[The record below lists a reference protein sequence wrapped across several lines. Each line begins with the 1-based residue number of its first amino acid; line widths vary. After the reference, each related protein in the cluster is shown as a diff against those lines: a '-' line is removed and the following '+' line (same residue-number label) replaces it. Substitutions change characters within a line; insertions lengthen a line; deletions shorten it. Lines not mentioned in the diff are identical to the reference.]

1 MRRTDQ
7 RRAAIFALYQHEV
20 TGTPL
25 EDLIERGPFPDLHGA
40 EHEAPIRSGPL
51 TDFAG
56 GLVRGVEEQG
66 PELDALISH
75 ASEGWALDRI
85 APLERSILRVALYEV
100 LHRPDVPDEVAI
112 DEAVEA
118 AKTFCGT
125 DAPGFVNGVLGGV
138 VRGLDRE
145 HVTGPGGP
153 TGD

>member
-20 TGTPL
+20 TGAPL
-25 EDLIERGPFPDLHGA
+25 EDLIERGPFPDLPGA
-40 EHEAPIRSGPL
+40 EPEAPVPVRAADRL
-51 TDFAG
+51 RRRAG
-56 GLVRGVEEQG
+56 RGVEEQG
-66 PELDALISH
+66 PELDALISR
-75 ASEGWALDRI
+75 ASDGWALDRI
-85 APLERSILRVALYEV
+85 APLERSILRVALYEI

-112 DEAVEA
+112 DEAVET

-125 DAPGFVNGVLGGV
+125 DAPGFVNGMLGGV

-145 HVTGPGGP
+145 HVSGPGGP